1 MRSTRA
7 TFRGF
12 FIALAVTGT
21 CFGLGAQI
29 ASADAISFED
39 DVIPVLTRFGCNSG
53 GCHGKLA
60 GQNGFKLSLRGFA
73 PDADFES
80 ITREAVGRRVN
91 RAMPELSLLV
101 VKGLN
106 AVPHGGGQRLAPD
119 SPGAKLL
126 SDWIRSGMP
135 GPKKDEP
142 MLVKLELTPATATLV
157 IGEKIPLTVTAIYDD
172 GHRRDVTWLS
182 QFNSRDRAMID
193 VSDKGEVQALRHGET
208 VVTGAFR
215 GFVEVAA
222 LTVRYENKV
231 EPAWYASRNNSV
243 DEAVFDKLAQLQIEP
258 SPLCDDATFL
268 RRVSLDLLGVLPTS
282 VEVRTFLADPRTD
295 KRAQLVN
302 ALLERPEFVDYWT
315 HWLGDLLQNRKER
328 DHDVRGVKGVRGF
341 HDWLRAQ
348 VAANKSWREI
358 ATSVLTA
365 KGSCVEQP
373 AVGYFIVTVGEMEA
387 HESEVADSVAQAFLG
402 TRIGCARCHNHPLE
416 KFTQDDYYRFV
427 GFFSRVALDRQRP
440 EELPTTLKVGT
451 RHQLN
456 LLRQIEQEQKKLEKL
471 KADNSEAN
479 KIEETEK
486 RIADIQRQVEQAGQ
500 SRVEVRQ
507 PRTGQMLAPRP
518 LDRTETSIAS
528 GSDPREAFVN
538 WMTDRSNPYFSGAM
552 VNRLWRHFLGAG
564 LVEPVDDLRATNPPS
579 NLALWKTLNQEFVA
593 SEYSLKHV
601 MRLILNSRTY
611 QLMSATRESNF
622 RDSRFLSH
630 FQARRL
636 PAEVLLDAICSVT
649 DQPESFTG
657 YPVGL
662 RAVQIPDPFTESYFL
677 TLFGRSARTTACAC
691 ERSGDVTLPQLLH
704 LQNGDGLYE
713 KIRSGDG
720 LLSKLVA
727 AQADDSTV
735 VDELYLTTL
744 SRFPTS
750 EERAGINKA
759 IAGVDRADRLEFFA
773 DLLWALM
780 NSKEF
785 TFNH

>member
-1 MRSTRA
+1 MHSNCA

-12 FIALAVTGT
+12 LIAIAVAGACVGNGGQIALAET
-21 CFGLGAQI
+21 
-29 ASADAISFED
+29 ISFED

-91 RAMPELSLLV
+91 PEIPELSLLV
-101 VKGLN
+101 VKALN
-106 AVPHGGGQRLAPD
+106 TVPHGGGQRLTPD

-142 MLVKLELTPATATLV
+142 KLVKLELTPATATLV

-172 GHRRDVTWLS
+172 GHRRDVSWLS

-208 VVTGAFR
+208 VVTAAFR

-243 DEAVFDKLAQLQIEP
+243 DDAVFDKLAQLQIEP

-282 VEVRTFLADPRTD
+282 AEVRTFLADPRSD
-295 KRAQLVN
+295 KRSHLVN
-302 ALLERPEFVDYWT
+302 TLLERPEFVDYWT

-440 EELPTTLKVGT
+440 EELPTILKVGT

-456 LLRQIEQEQKKLEKL
+456 LYRQNQQEEKKLAKL
-471 KADNSEAN
+471 KADNAEA
-479 KIEETEK
+479 KQIEETEK
-486 RIADIQRQVEQAGQ
+486 RIADVQRQVEQAGQ

-518 LDRTETSIAS
+518 LDRTETTIAN
-528 GSDPREAFVN
+528 GSDPREVFVN
-538 WMTDRSNPYFSGAM
+538 WMTDPSNPYFSGAM
-552 VNRLWRHFLGAG
+552 VNRLWRHFLGTG
-564 LVEPVDDLRATNPPS
+564 RILRRI
-579 NLALWKTLNQEFVA
+579 
-593 SEYSLKHV
+593 SL
-601 MRLILNSRTY
+601 
-611 QLMSATRESNF
+611 
-622 RDSRFLSH
+622 
-630 FQARRL
+630 
-636 PAEVLLDAICSVT
+636 C
-649 DQPESFTG
+649 G
-657 YPVGL
+657 
-662 RAVQIPDPFTESYFL
+662 
-677 TLFGRSARTTACAC
+677 
-691 ERSGDVTLPQLLH
+691 
-704 LQNGDGLYE
+704 
-713 KIRSGDG
+713 
-720 LLSKLVA
+720 KL
-727 AQADDSTV
+727 
-735 VDELYLTTL
+735 
-744 SRFPTS
+744 
-750 EERAGINKA
+750 
-759 IAGVDRADRLEFFA
+759 
-773 DLLWALM
+773 
-780 NSKEF
+780 
-785 TFNH
+785 